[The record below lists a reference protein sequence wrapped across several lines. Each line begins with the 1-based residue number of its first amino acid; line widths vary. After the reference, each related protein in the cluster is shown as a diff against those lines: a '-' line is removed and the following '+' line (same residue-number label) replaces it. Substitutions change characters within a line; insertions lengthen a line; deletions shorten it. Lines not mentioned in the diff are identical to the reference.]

1 MVEVGSPED
10 VSQVLQIVG
19 ASRTPFAVSSGGH
32 TANPGFSS
40 TSGVH
45 ISLLRFN
52 QVELSPDGRVVTL
65 GFGQVGRDLV
75 SVRSLMDG

>member
-19 ASRTPFAVSSGGH
+19 ASRTPFAVFSGGH
-32 TANPGFSS
+32 TSNPGFSS
-40 TSGVH
+40 TRGVH
-45 ISLLRFN
+45 ISLRRFN

>member
-19 ASRTPFAVSSGGH
+19 ASRTPFAVFSGGH
-32 TANPGFSS
+32 TSNPGFSS
-40 TSGVH
+40 TRGVH
-45 ISLLRFN
+45 ISLRRFN

-65 GFGQVGRDLV
+65 GFGQVGGDLV
-75 SVRSLMDG
+75 SVRRLVDG

>member
-19 ASRTPFAVSSGGH
+19 ASRTPFAVFSGGH
-32 TANPGFSS
+32 TSNPGFSS
-40 TSGVH
+40 TRGVH